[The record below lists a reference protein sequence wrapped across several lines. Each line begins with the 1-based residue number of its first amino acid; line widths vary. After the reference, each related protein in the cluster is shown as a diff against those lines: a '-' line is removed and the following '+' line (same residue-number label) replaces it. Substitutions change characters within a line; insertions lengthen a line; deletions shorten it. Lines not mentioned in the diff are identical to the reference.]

1 MKNILT
7 GYSIWD
13 LSLYEKF
20 LFRTAVLLFSSAAG
34 WIFYDSALIGTA
46 AGVFMLPMEKQ
57 YGKFAS
63 EKKKEVLLEQF
74 KDLLYSMSAAVSTGR
89 SLGQA
94 IEESAEFWQGTYGE
108 KDYIMIEI
116 SGMVRKMKE
125 SNMPDVEV
133 LRDFGDRSGIDDIK
147 DLAMVCTTCKAT
159 GGDLSKA
166 LTDASDLIGDKITLE
181 KELKSITAQ
190 KRFEGRIV
198 SLAPFLLIL
207 VIRIS
212 SPSYLQPL
220 YSNGRLISTI
230 ALALIICGW
239 ILIERVNSIEI

>member
-1 MKNILT
+1 MKPYYNQGADEVRKQLNGT
-7 GYSIWD
+7 LEP
-13 LSLYEKF
+13 LSDAKVKEHQK
-20 LFRTAVLLFSSAAG
+20 
-34 WIFYDSALIGTA
+34 
-46 AGVFMLPMEKQ
+46 K
-57 YGKFAS
+57 YGFNELA
-63 EKKKEVLLEQF
+63 EGKKKSTARIFLEQF